1 MPWNHIQ
8 FDDEAGR
15 VAKEV
20 PSIVRE
26 AKAADP
32 NAPKAPRTLPDD
44 TDCIILI
51 DKAARLTI
59 ADMPN
64 ALRLLENS

>member
-1 MPWNHIQ
+1 MPWNHTQ
-8 FDDEAGR
+8 LDDETDRAAR
-15 VAKEV
+15 EV

-44 TDCIILI
+44 PDSIILI
-51 DKAARLTI
+51 DEAARLTI
-59 ADMPN
+59 AGMPN

>member
-1 MPWNHIQ
+1 MPWNHTQ
-8 FDDEAGR
+8 FNDEAGR

-20 PSIVRE
+20 PSIVHE

-51 DKAARLTI
+51 DEAARLTI
-59 ADMPN
+59 AGMSN
-64 ALRLLENS
+64 ALWLLENS

>member
-1 MPWNHIQ
+1 MPWNHTQ
-8 FDDEAGR
+8 LDDETGR
-15 VAKEV
+15 SAREV
-20 PSIVRE
+20 PSIVHE
-26 AKAADP
+26 AKVADP
-32 NAPKAPRTLPDD
+32 NAPKAPRTSPDD

-51 DKAARLTI
+51 DEAARLTI

>member
-1 MPWNHIQ
+1 MPWNHTQ
-8 FDDEAGR
+8 LDDETDRAAR
-15 VAKEV
+15 EV

-32 NAPKAPRTLPDD
+32 NELKAPRTLPDD

-51 DKAARLTI
+51 DEAARLTI